1 MQRVSSLP
9 EPASDRSLL
18 LRETSSE
25 LILNYRTSFPPG
37 TKETNIVTVAGGFR
51 PGGCDPDGYG
61 MSLNSVEFYDVA
73 VNSWSLGIKI
83 ISYESGFF
91 KKKLS

>member
-18 LRETSSE
+18 LRETSSG

-73 VNSWSLGIKI
+73 VNSWSLGIKN
-83 ISYESGFF
+83 YF
-91 KKKLS
+91 L